1 MLAGTNDQVA
11 FPIAKALTLID
22 ECGTLVDGD
31 LIWDGATALLAAPVA
46 FSARLLAT
54 QGEMQGA
61 TRHLVGVDAL
71 VDAFVADSGLRGVA
85 PSSWTGFWFL

>member
-31 LIWDGATALLAAPVA
+31 LIWDRFELC
-46 FSARLLAT
+46 R
-54 QGEMQGA
+54 
-61 TRHLVGVDAL
+61 
-71 VDAFVADSGLRGVA
+71 GL
-85 PSSWTGFWFL
+85 